1 MLCNLRQYLRIVA
14 NALFA
19 QTSPQTVL
27 DNPVDLQ
34 IRIPADRRSKMAV
47 TIRCQTKMPGIFHR
61 IACLLHRAKG
71 QTADQRFLR
80 SSVDFSSSFCSS
92 FGCTSSLPMW
102 REYPKLLINVDSFC
116 IFPNLAAHAY
126 DRQTEVLS
134 SNIQLPPSRLQQA

>member
-80 SSVDFSSSFCSS
+80 SSVDFFQQLLQ
-92 FGCTSSLPMW
+92 FFRMHLITSYVERVPEIIDK
-102 REYPKLLINVDSFC
+102 RG
-116 IFPNLAAHAY
+116 
-126 DRQTEVLS
+126 
-134 SNIQLPPSRLQQA
+134 